1 MTNATNTSVRR
12 APRPAGTCVCDG
24 ATANWPDV
32 TLQEREHP
40 RYAHEAAVTFS
51 AADQAFS
58 GRTANLSRGGLCA
71 TLTEAIAVGLQVE
84 VDIQL
89 VFADDRQSEPLRLRG
104 LVVWCTAVNDGNQV
118 GVRFQSIER
127 EQADDLTMFL
137 RYLDDGGNAKSA
149 KLPVPIDERFG

>member
-1 MTNATNTSVRR
+1 M
-12 APRPAGTCVCDG
+12 
-24 ATANWPDV
+24 

-51 AADQAFS
+51 ATDETFS

-71 TLTEAIAVGLQVE
+71 TLTGSLTVGVQVE

-118 GVRFQSIER
+118 GVRFQGVDGEKA
-127 EQADDLTMFL
+127 EDLTMFL
-137 RYLDDGGNAKSA
+137 RYLDDRGSAKSA